1 MRNVS
6 LFMFALLC
14 VVSLNLHADEKAPGI
29 KLWASV
35 LPSEPLFKGDEVK
48 KLNIHFSIVNDGS
61 DTVATGIGG
70 SRLIINGK
78 PMEGSMMM
86 FNNGPASPLRDH
98 LPPGQGILFGY
109 GFEWNHEF
117 DKPGLY
123 KLQWKGEHFTSKVVE
138 FRVLPP

>member
-6 LFMFALLC
+6 LAMFALLC
-14 VVSLNLHADEKAPGI
+14 LVSLDLRADEKAPVIG
-29 KLWASV
+29 LWASV
-35 LPSEPLFKGDEVK
+35 LPSAPLFKGDEIK
-48 KLNIHFSIVNDGS
+48 KLNLNFSIVNDGS
-61 DTVATGIGG
+61 DTVPTGIGS
-70 SRLIINGK
+70 SRLIINDK

-86 FNNGPASPLRDH
+86 FNNGPISPLRDH
-98 LPPGQGILFGY
+98 LPPGQGILFVY